1 MTRTDYMNDAIDYLQ
16 AITDQFW
23 ERIVGHQSR
32 EEFARLAFDAG
43 QSIDDAWRE
52 ALGHSE
58 GLA

>member
-1 MTRTDYMNDAIDYLQ
+1 MTRTDYMTDALDYLQ

-32 EEFARLAFDAG
+32 AEFARLAFDAG
-43 QSIDDAWRE
+43 QSIGDAWSE
-52 ALGHSE
+52 AVAHAE